1 VSHSSPRRKSEST
14 KGLRFSLLW
23 YRFRRGIGV
32 IIVDAQGLHR
42 GAQGW
47 VVNRFHFAGDPQS
60 PQRGLASTRQQQP
73 RFVGSQV
80 HSGQVLFRHIQWKA
94 L

>member
-1 VSHSSPRRKSEST
+1 MVSFALRQGCYHRRCS
-14 KGLRFSLLW
+14 
-23 YRFRRGIGV
+23 
-32 IIVDAQGLHR
+32 GLHR

-47 VVNRFHFAGDPQS
+47 VVNRFHFTGDPQL
-60 PQRGLASTRQQQP
+60 PQRGLALTRQQPP
-73 RFVGSQV
+73 RCIGLGA